1 MTVAPARLKSCPFD
15 FKLSHYPKER
25 ALTAH
30 SGSTTTALFCDIGGV
45 FLSNAWDRNSRAQA
59 VQTFALERVAFDR
72 LHNTVISAFETG
84 QMSLDEYL
92 DRTVFYKPRA
102 FTKDEFKQ
110 FIYAQS
116 RPCEEALEL
125 LASLAAKKQYV
136 IGAINNE
143 SRDLNRYRIDRFDLY
158 KYFAVF
164 FSSCYL
170 GVRKPDERIY
180 HLALEMTGRF
190 PGESV
195 FIDDREEN
203 VRGARGVG
211 MHAVQ
216 YKDGAQLRTEL
227 QRLGVC

>member
-1 MTVAPARLKSCPFD
+1 MS
-15 FKLSHYPKER
+15 
-25 ALTAH
+25 AH
-30 SGSTTTALFCDIGGV
+30 SGSTITALFCDIGGV
-45 FLSNAWDRNSRAQA
+45 FLSNAWDRTSRSRA
-59 VQTFALERVAFDR
+59 VQTFALDRVAFDR
-72 LHNTVISAFETG
+72 LHNVVIGAFETG

-92 DRTVFYKPRA
+92 DRTLFYKPRA

-110 FIYAQS
+110 FAFAQS
-116 RPCEEALEL
+116 RPYEESLEL
-125 LASLAAKKQYV
+125 LASIAATKQYL

-143 SRDLNRYRIDRFDLY
+143 SRDLNRFRIERFDLR

-170 GVRKPDERIY
+170 GVRKPEERIY
-180 HLALEMTGRF
+180 RMALEMTGRG

-203 VRGARGVG
+203 VEGARRAG

-216 YKDGAQLRTEL
+216 YKDAAQLRTEL